1 MEFLIIK
8 NVTFR
13 WLNKPIKKVVKT
25 IKLSHHVCSHIIIH
39 KNKMHYIILYYFFQY
54 IPIVKYINFTHNNK
68 KKRNIYNQIPV
79 YITQKPKW
87 VKEKPPQ
94 KASLWQ

>member
-25 IKLSHHVCSHIIIH
+25 IKLSHHVCSYIIIH

-54 IPIVKYINFTHNNK
+54 IYHSQVHKFHAQQK
-68 KKRNIYNQIPV
+68 KNIYNQIPV